1 MLRVRWISCQRC
13 PVYFILPTVRPERK
27 TEIQNGT
34 VEHSPANDNDDADG
48 EYNSD
53 DSGDDDDEE
62 SDVEVETVALPEI
75 QVEFEARTPE
85 PTDFDGIKRF
95 LFKLFNNSCKID
107 YSGEEHVNGR
117 QTDIKSVCFDF
128 NPDNQ
133 LQWSQYCCDEL

>member
-1 MLRVRWISCQRC
+1 MLRVRWISCQRY

-107 YSGEEHVNGR
+107 YSGETLKLVA
-117 QTDIKSVCFDF
+117 F
-128 NPDNQ
+128 
-133 LQWSQYCCDEL
+133 